1 LQDNQISIDCEHD
14 YSPKEKHDYFK
25 LLTVHYWTYINEQL
39 IKLKQLKCL
48 DEGTLTSSASI
59 DHLIISS
66 TLLLANDQTTLASC
80 NNNNSPNSNSA
91 LFDIQYY
98 FDYTDQDYMRA
109 TTATS
114 DTTTNTPSLD
124 SYDLCDNGDDEVV
137 IVDEIKQKLLVNATE
152 LHEDN
157 SDTIIQTSLL
167 YLILN
172 KLETENYKE
181 AISLFNQFDIYAG
194 YCGNDSLNVSVCR
207 RIADCLFEHRN
218 KRQQEVSQDIDT
230 LMDFIEK
237 KLKIK
242 QLVATQQENCN
253 NNNNNV
259 IPVINISELN
269 STIEEEQQQPV
280 PVPVVAEAEKQPE
293 PIQIVIV
300 EVKKDQEEETF
311 INKSQNEKIKNL
323 IETLKEQQIS
333 HTKFNSELLNEQFLY
348 IKDQNKKLNQEL
360 NQLNNCA
367 RRRHGLL
374 DDFRRVC
381 KEYDTLCDMDSFN
394 KQFKVFYWLF
404 QQPDFSDLFMQQ
416 QFFTQPPTPK
426 VSSAAPPP
434 PPPESTKNTSLSTTF
449 SQNEYCTPKQ
459 DKSQISMFAVKQ
471 PAAAAAATNTPQ
483 FYLQKPIGE
492 INFPQINNIDMI
504 ERFKD
509 SANKFKELDQ
519 SDLDYED
526 EEEEEEEQDQ
536 MIAGNLNQS
545 NKQETFLS
553 CNDEEEYDEEYATGY
568 YTNKNT
574 KYFSNLSSNNSNNAN
589 SLNKSSIECLFDQT
603 GQFYELTYNNWSCIS
618 RKAVFQILADDGFT
632 QKGHFQAHII
642 CNLNDVNKSLRFDLN
657 EQTCFN
663 KVNTILNSISWTPH
677 NQAFKFDR
685 EENCL
690 LELSKCLDEC
700 QLRIKRNTR
709 NDSFSS
715 SCTQNNLLRK
725 DITFCLN
732 DNSTVGVA
740 LNVSKSLL
748 NQFMIS
754 VLHDSKLLFQHVIRK
769 DQKFEIRF
777 VYLFISSKI

>member
-1 LQDNQISIDCEHD
+1 
-14 YSPKEKHDYFK
+14 
-25 LLTVHYWTYINEQL
+25 
-39 IKLKQLKCL
+39 
-48 DEGTLTSSASI
+48 
-59 DHLIISS
+59 
-66 TLLLANDQTTLASC
+66 
-80 NNNNSPNSNSA
+80 
-91 LFDIQYY
+91 
-98 FDYTDQDYMRA
+98 
-109 TTATS
+109 
-114 DTTTNTPSLD
+114 
-124 SYDLCDNGDDEVV
+124 
-137 IVDEIKQKLLVNATE
+137 
-152 LHEDN
+152 
-157 SDTIIQTSLL
+157 
-167 YLILN
+167 
-172 KLETENYKE
+172 
-181 AISLFNQFDIYAG
+181 
-194 YCGNDSLNVSVCR
+194 
-207 RIADCLFEHRN
+207 
-218 KRQQEVSQDIDT
+218 
-230 LMDFIEK
+230 
-237 KLKIK
+237 
-242 QLVATQQENCN
+242 
-253 NNNNNV
+253 
-259 IPVINISELN
+259 
-269 STIEEEQQQPV
+269 
-280 PVPVVAEAEKQPE
+280 
-293 PIQIVIV
+293 
-300 EVKKDQEEETF
+300 
-311 INKSQNEKIKNL
+311 
-323 IETLKEQQIS
+323 
-333 HTKFNSELLNEQFLY
+333 
-348 IKDQNKKLNQEL
+348 
-360 NQLNNCA
+360 
-367 RRRHGLL
+367 
-374 DDFRRVC
+374 
-381 KEYDTLCDMDSFN
+381 
-394 KQFKVFYWLF
+394 
-404 QQPDFSDLFMQQ
+404 
-416 QFFTQPPTPK
+416 
-426 VSSAAPPP
+426 
-434 PPPESTKNTSLSTTF
+434 
-449 SQNEYCTPKQ
+449 
-459 DKSQISMFAVKQ
+459 
-471 PAAAAAATNTPQ
+471 
-483 FYLQKPIGE
+483 
-492 INFPQINNIDMI
+492 MI